1 MRVQNNMEDLYLTNL
16 QYVEILLKIKEVVDR
31 PNFQPIFYDSTEPG
45 NQYTE
50 SNCGFC
56 NEGFTTK
63 ETAYFPEYFPKRRT
77 MKYRQD
83 HHRCPFDMGPAGNL
97 GWASGCFYRCYLF
110 NNKEHDVDLMRRMVD
125 KLLEDGNFF
134 AEMEEG

>member
-1 MRVQNNMEDLYLTNL
+1 MTQAKLKSYLEFFGYEHSDAEKFAAL
-16 QYVEILLKIKEVVDR
+16 MKELLKHSREAYKLHKDEEQLAQETLI
-31 PNFQPIFYDSTEPG
+31 NA
-45 NQYTE
+45 
-50 SNCGFC
+50 
-56 NEGFTTK
+56 K

-83 HHRCPFDMGPAGNL
+83 HHRCPFDMGPAGSL